1 MRGGQ
6 NIMGGVDWW
15 LILIYLIFVS
25 FGLSTIY
32 SAVSEP
38 DQAFIFDMSKEYGKQ
53 LMWIGISL
61 FIGFIILLLDG
72 SFIIKNSYWIY
83 AGTMVLLFFVLFTKP
98 INGARSWF
106 GIGSVGIQP
115 SEFAKIGVSLA
126 LARYL
131 SMKSLIIKNRKRNV
145 NSTFSI
151 ASSITSI
158 LESIQSNTP
167 IFIILGIPSILVL
180 LQPDAGTFIV
190 FTSFILVLYREGYA
204 GNVLLFGIVS
214 VFIAVITLLVADT
227 TFFIP
232 FTKVMLTGKFGIF
245 LVVLFLGLLF
255 YLAISRLIQPRD
267 RKSLY
272 KALIGS
278 MIISII
284 FINVVELG
292 YSNILKKH
300 HRDRIDLVLGKIEDP
315 NGKGYNINRAKAAIG
330 SGGFSGKGY
339 RQAKLASVNQRHVPE
354 HSTDFI
360 FCTWSEERGFL
371 GSAGLVILF
380 MVFLL
385 KIVLIAERQKSRF
398 TRIYAYSVAGI
409 FFYHFMINIGMAIGL
424 APVIGI
430 PLPFFSYGGSGMMSF
445 SILLFILI
453 KLDAE
458 RKSILQ

>member
-1 MRGGQ
+1 MRGAK
-6 NIMGGVDWW
+6 NIIGDVDWG
-15 LILIYLIFVS
+15 LILIYFILVS
-25 FGLSTIY
+25 LGLSTIY

-38 DQAFIFDMSKEYGKQ
+38 GETFQFDMSKEYGKQ

-72 SFIIKNSYWIY
+72 NFIIKNSYWVY
-83 AGTMVLLFFVLFTKP
+83 AVTMLLLLLVLFTKP

-131 SMKSLIIKNRKRNV
+131 SMKSSLIKKRKKNTAT
-145 NSTFSI
+145 TFNL
-151 ASSITSI
+151 ANSITSTFDS
-158 LESIQSNTP
+158 LKSNTP
-167 IFIILGIPSILVL
+167 IFIILGIPSLLVL

-214 VFIAVITLLVADT
+214 VFIAVITLLVADN

-232 FTKVMLTGKFGIF
+232 FTKVMLSGKFGVF
-245 LVVLFLGLLF
+245 LVILFLGLIF
-255 YLAISRLIQPRD
+255 YLAISRLIQPRE
-267 RKSLY
+267 RKPLY

-330 SGGFSGKGY
+330 SGGFTGKGY
-339 RQAKLASVNQRHVPE
+339 RQAKLASANQRHVPE

-360 FCTWSEERGFL
+360 FCTWSEERGFI

-380 MVFLL
+380 MILL
-385 KIVLIAERQKSRF
+385 IKIVLIAERQKSKF

>member
-1 MRGGQ
+1 MSRGK
-6 NIMGGVDWW
+6 NIIGDVDWG
-15 LILIYLIFVS
+15 LILIYLILIS
-25 FGLSTIY
+25 LGLSTIY

-38 DQAFIFDMSKEYGKQ
+38 GHTFLFDMSKEYGKQ
-53 LMWIGISL
+53 SMWIGISL
-61 FIGFIILLLDG
+61 FLGLIILLLDG
-72 SFIIKNSYWIY
+72 NFIIKNSYWVY
-83 AGTMVLLFFVLFTKP
+83 AFTMLLLTLVLFTKP

-106 GIGSVGIQP
+106 GFGSVGIQP

-131 SMKSLIIKNRKRNV
+131 SIKSVVIKKRKTNT
-145 NSTFSI
+145 NSTFTL
-151 ASSITSI
+151 ASTITSTI
-158 LESIQSNTP
+158 AAIQSNTP
-167 IFIILGIPSILVL
+167 ILIILGLPSMLVL

-214 VFIAVITLLVADT
+214 VFIAVITLLAADN

-232 FTKVMLTGKFGIF
+232 FTKVMLSGKFGVF
-245 LVVLFLGLLF
+245 LVILFLGLLF
-255 YLAISRLIQPRD
+255 YLAIKKLIQPRQ

-284 FINVVELG
+284 FINLVELA
-292 YSNILKKH
+292 YSNILQKH

-330 SGGFSGKGY
+330 SGGFAGKGY
-339 RQAKLASVNQRHVPE
+339 QQAKLASANQRHVPE

-360 FCTWSEERGFL
+360 FCTWSEERGFI

-380 MVFLL
+380 MVLL
-385 KIVLIAERQKSRF
+385 IKIVLIAERQKSRF

-458 RKSILQ
+458 RKFILQ